1 MEHIMDLLELGAI
14 AQIVG
19 ALTIFISVV
28 LVIIELRKNLKQN
41 HFGNSLQRAIE
52 WEKINYKQ
60 MEENMA
66 KVIAKAD
73 ASYDTIDFQKVQ
85 FDAFVQQRIQIALRG
100 FRVAEESAFIIG
112 VDKLRDRVQ
121 TAMEVFF
128 SSQGVRQCYD
138 SLIKRNLI
146 HDDTLLKKIVSS
158 L

>member
-1 MEHIMDLLELGAI
+1 MDLLELGAI

-41 HFGNSLQRAIE
+41 HYANSLQRAIE

-73 ASYDTIDFQKVQ
+73 ASYDTIDIEKVQ

-112 VDKLRDRVQ
+112 ADKLRDRVQ
-121 TAMEVFF
+121 AAMEVFF

-146 HDDTLLKKIVSS
+146 HDDTLLKKIVIS

>member
-1 MEHIMDLLELGAI
+1 MDLLELGAI

-41 HFGNSLQRAIE
+41 HFANSLQRAIE

-85 FDAFVQQRIQIALRG
+85 FDAFVQQRIQNSFAR
-100 FRVAEESAFIIG
+100 F
-112 VDKLRDRVQ
+112 
-121 TAMEVFF
+121 
-128 SSQGVRQCYD
+128 
-138 SLIKRNLI
+138 
-146 HDDTLLKKIVSS
+146 
-158 L
+158 

>member
-1 MEHIMDLLELGAI
+1 MDLLELGAV

-41 HFGNSLQRAIE
+41 HFANALQREIE

-73 ASYDTIDFQKVQ
+73 ASYDTIDFEKVQ

-100 FRVAEESAFIIG
+100 FRVAEESAFNIG
-112 VDKLRDRVQ
+112 ADKLRDRVQ

-146 HDDTLLKKIVSS
+146 HDDTLLKKIVIS